1 MKSLILWITILFP
14 SKIMVLEGTLG
25 NLHVQGVVLAR
36 HQGLR
41 EGHPG
46 GSIFLGSGGVTVR
59 RCQGERAVRV
69 MGGLRTRPDMLSSS

>member
-1 MKSLILWITILFP
+1 MA
-14 SKIMVLEGTLG
+14 LEGILG
-25 NLHVQGVVLAR
+25 NLQVQGVVLAH

-46 GSIFLGSGGVTVR
+46 GSVLPGSGGVTVR

-69 MGGLRTRPDMLSSS
+69 TGGLRTRPDMLSSS